1 MTTTPDFRALLAD
14 DAYAASFQSL
24 GQYRTALLKALA
36 TPPPEP
42 PTAIGPEW
50 QPCVKLPITVH
61 VREQRPGETH
71 SSTREGITP
80 LRPDDLIMRGVQ
92 GEEYPIGRELFNQ
105 TYGMGEALATSP
117 PVPSEPLTNMEIA
130 AWADADSYV
139 PNEEMDPEIYGYRRC
154 FTEEE
159 FGRTI
164 RAALKRWGHR

>member
-1 MTTTPDFRALLAD
+1 MTTTPNA
-14 DAYAASFQSL
+14 
-24 GQYRTALLKALA
+24 
-36 TPPPEP
+36 PMPEP

-105 TYGMGEALATSP
+105 TYRMGEALATPPPEPPTSQITFNDSP
-117 PVPSEPLTNMEIA
+117 AEEVIRLDKEGFHYKGQFI
-130 AWADADSYV
+130 ADAG
-139 PNEEMDPEIYGYRRC
+139 EAHRLMLA
-154 FTEEE
+154 F
-159 FGRTI
+159 
-164 RAALKRWGHR
+164 LKQHAKDKPAPPTDDEGK